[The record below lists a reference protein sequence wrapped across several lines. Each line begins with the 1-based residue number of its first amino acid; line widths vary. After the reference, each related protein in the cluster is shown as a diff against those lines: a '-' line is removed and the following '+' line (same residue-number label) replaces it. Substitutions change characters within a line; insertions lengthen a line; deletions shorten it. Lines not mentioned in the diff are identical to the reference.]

1 MRKLLVLCSFWL
13 CVATLGAQNAERKLY
28 SVAFYNLE
36 NLFDTIHDAGKND
49 YEFLPDGSYQ
59 WTAKKYESK
68 LQNLSKV
75 LGSLSRDLV
84 PEGPAFIGVA
94 EAENSRVLEDLVKQP
109 AISNYEF
116 VHYEGP
122 DRPGYTTVPC
132 CTTRSSLA
140 LPTQSWCFLLLL
152 RGIRCT

>member
-94 EAENSRVLEDLVKQP
+94 EAENSRGLEDRPFPIMSSCIMK
-109 AISNYEF
+109 
-116 VHYEGP
+116 
-122 DRPGYTTVPC
+122 DRTDGASTVPC
-132 CTTRSSLA
+132 CTTRSSSA

>member
-49 YEFLPDGSYQ
+49 YEFLPNGSYQ

-94 EAENSRVLEDLVKQP
+94 EAE
-109 AISNYEF
+109 
-116 VHYEGP
+116 
-122 DRPGYTTVPC
+122 DRTDGASTVPC
-132 CTTRSSLA
+132 CTTRSNSA
-140 LPTQSWCFLLLL
+140 LPTQSWCFPLLL